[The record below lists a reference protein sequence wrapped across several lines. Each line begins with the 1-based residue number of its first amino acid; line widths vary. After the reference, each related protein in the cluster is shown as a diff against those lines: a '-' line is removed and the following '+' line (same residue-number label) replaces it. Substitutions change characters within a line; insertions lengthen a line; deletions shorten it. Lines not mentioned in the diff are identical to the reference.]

1 MILKKKNEIKILSI
15 GDNKVIDDFFDLLK
29 VDFNCNYMTY
39 MIENGNKKI
48 YFSSNSEWRK
58 LLTEEKLMNHCPIY
72 KNAFHAL
79 KNSNSV
85 FTAWDFVKHKRGM
98 EREINELRTSLD
110 IAHGLGLA
118 LKHDSAR
125 ESIVFAGNKNDIL
138 FHERIANKSLINKA
152 LQTLRRETSCLS

>member
-1 MILKKKNEIKILSI
+1 MILKKKNEIRILSI
-15 GDNKVIDDFFDLLK
+15 GDNKVIDSFFGLLK
-29 VDFNCNYMTY
+29 VKFNCKYMTY
-39 MIENGNKKI
+39 MMEKGNNKI
-48 YFSSNSEWRK
+48 YFSSSTEWRR

-85 FTAWDFVKHKRGM
+85 FTAWDFVKHKKGM

-118 LKHDSAR
+118 LKHDKAR
-125 ESIVFAGNKNDIL
+125 ESIVFAGSQNDIF
-138 FHERIANKSLINKA
+138 FHERIADKSIINKA
-152 LQTLRRETSCLS
+152 LTAFRRETGCLS